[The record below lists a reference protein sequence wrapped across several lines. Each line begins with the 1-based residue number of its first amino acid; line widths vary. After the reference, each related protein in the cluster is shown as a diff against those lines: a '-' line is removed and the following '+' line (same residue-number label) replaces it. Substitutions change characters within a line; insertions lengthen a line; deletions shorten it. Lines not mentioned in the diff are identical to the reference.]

1 MSETLFELE
10 ALAEK
15 AKGRVELQRAT
26 EKLMRWAA
34 EEGWPLSKLTNP
46 KVMNRSLRTLKKRA
60 RQFSLSFSDYT
71 PRKLKGGKN
80 A

>member
-1 MSETLFELE
+1 MPETLFELE

-46 KVMNRSLRTLKKRA
+46 KGDEPLLAHTQEARSAVLPVV
-60 RQFSLSFSDYT
+60 S
-71 PRKLKGGKN
+71 
-80 A
+80 